1 MSGMNLFG
9 LPDLPRERLLLY
21 GVESVSTADLLAVIL
36 GTGTRGRSAR
46 ILAQHILH
54 SVGGV
59 TQLAR
64 ATPRELVDIPGIGLA
79 RAARIAAAFHLGR
92 RAMEATLPPVNFV
105 RDPRSLYERLKLRLS
120 GLSQE
125 IFLVV
130 ALDSRNAILEE
141 IEVARG
147 CLTNVEVHP
156 REVFRPL
163 IRRSAA
169 AAVVAHNHPSGE
181 LQPSDE
187 DIDLTVRLHAVGQI
201 VGIPVLDHVVIGAA
215 GYLSLFEVLGLR

>member
-1 MSGMNLFG
+1 MNIFE

-21 GVESVSTADLLAVIL
+21 GADGVSTAELLAVIL
-36 GTGTRGRSAR
+36 GTGTRGRSAKA
-46 ILAQHILH
+46 LAQHILH
-54 SVGGV
+54 RVGGV

-79 RAARIAAAFHLGR
+79 RAARIAAAFDLGR
-92 RAMEATLPPVNFV
+92 RALEATLPSGDFL
-105 RDPRSLYERLKLRLS
+105 RDPKALYERLKLRLS

-125 IFLVV
+125 VFLVV
-130 ALDSRNAILEE
+130 ALDARNAIVEE

-147 CLTNVEVHP
+147 CLNNVEVHP

-181 LQPSDE
+181 LRPSDE
-187 DIDLTVRLHAVGQI
+187 DIDLTVRLHAVGQLI
-201 VGIPVLDHVVIGAA
+201 GIPVLDHVVIGAS